1 MQLNLVSKTQTLIIQ
16 NGGDSLLKQ
25 TTLKVEKKKT
35 RSKPELALTPAEREK
50 LEEKRIIRKQ
60 LEIFSK
66 LYPELVEKN
75 SIKYPIE
82 DNLIK
87 KLPELHGATQ
97 SLAKPQMYKVI
108 IPSTEFDELLYIWEF
123 CNNFSDYLETPFYKI
138 EDLRVALTYQVGN

>member
-1 MQLNLVSKTQTLIIQ
+1 M
-16 NGGDSLLKQ
+16 
-25 TTLKVEKKKT
+25 EKKKS
-35 RSKPELALTPAEREK
+35 RAKPEQALTEAERAK
-50 LEEKRIIRKQ
+50 LEEKRIIRRQ

-97 SLAKPQMYKVI
+97 NVLKPQMHKVI
-108 IPSTEFDELLYIWEF
+108 IPSE
-123 CNNFSDYLETPFYKI
+123 
-138 EDLRVALTYQVGN
+138 